1 MSIDFYLFQQINQFA
16 GHWPYLDAI
25 AVFFA
30 KYLGYIL
37 IFSLFLFL
45 VKNWKKYWPMA
56 IWALA
61 GAVLARYVIVNIIRW
76 LWERPRPFVENQIN
90 LLLPHEATGSFP
102 SGHAA
107 FYFAIAT
114 VIYLYNKKIGIL
126 FFIGSFLIGI
136 ARVFVGLHWPSDILG
151 GVLVGIFFV
160 FLVKKFFEK
169 FLIS

>member
-1 MSIDFYLFQQINQFA
+1 MDLYLFQQINQFA
-16 GHWPYLDAI
+16 GQWPFLDKIAI
-25 AVFFA
+25 FFA
-30 KYLGYIL
+30 DNFGYVL
-37 IFSLFLFL
+37 IFCLFLFL
-45 VKNWKKYWPMA
+45 LKNYKRYWLMMVKALGAA
-56 IWALA
+56 IF
-61 GAVLARYVIVNIIRW
+61 ARYIIVNIIRW